1 LYHCHAMPASEH
13 IRMGMYGG
21 MIIDPVSKPMNPARE
36 YLLVLSELD
45 PDDPVAYFA
54 KYYPINGYAN
64 QYMDN
69 PIQVVKGET
78 ARFYVMNIGTVL
90 PTPFHIHSTLMKVW
104 PSGILLNEPYYAQTH
119 TLGMGDAAIIEA
131 SWDEPGQ
138 YFFHTHGIHEEKGSM
153 ALLDVLENDSA
164 LRLIQAPSNSAGSKS
179 MIPWQED
186 LVKRLENPQAITYD
200 DLDSGPVASEFV
212 HATEVSIV
220 KNSWDPKVPK
230 PYTPSAIQVGAG
242 SSVTWTN
249 NDSVMHTVTSDG
261 NFDSGFIQA
270 GQQWSYAFES
280 HGIYNYYCTLHPWMK
295 GAVDVEHG

>member
-1 LYHCHAMPASEH
+1 
-13 IRMGMYGG
+13 
-21 MIIDPVSKPMNPARE
+21 
-36 YLLVLSELD
+36 
-45 PDDPVAYFA
+45 
-54 KYYPINGYAN
+54 
-64 QYMDN
+64 
-69 PIQVVKGET
+69 
-78 ARFYVMNIGTVL
+78 
-90 PTPFHIHSTLMKVW
+90 
-104 PSGILLNEPYYAQTH
+104 
-119 TLGMGDAAIIEA
+119 
-131 SWDEPGQ
+131 
-138 YFFHTHGIHEEKGSM
+138 
-153 ALLDVLENDSA
+153 
-164 LRLIQAPSNSAGSKS
+164 

-186 LVKRLENPQAITYD
+186 LIKRLENPKVITYD

-212 HATEVSIV
+212 PATEVSIV

-230 PYTPSAIQVGAG
+230 PYTPSAIQVSAG